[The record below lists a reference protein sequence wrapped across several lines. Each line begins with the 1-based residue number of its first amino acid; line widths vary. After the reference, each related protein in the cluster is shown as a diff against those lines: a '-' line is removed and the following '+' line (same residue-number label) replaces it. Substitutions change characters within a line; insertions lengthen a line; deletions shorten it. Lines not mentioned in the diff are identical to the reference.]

1 MSSLTIKGDQT
12 PLITQTLG
20 EQSPSKKG
28 EIRQYRFLGT
38 HDEILGER
46 VEAPDEVYLLALSS
60 KVKPLLQA
68 IARVESRLTNFEDQ
82 VSVSSLKNPETPVTT
97 IRLRLFEYLLD
108 DATRFDKKVQKLIGA
123 YPKAEA
129 LFCGQDMRLK
139 EIIQQMSHPS
149 SSPSRSSAISL
160 IELHSD
166 PVTLSTPITIQYPAR
181 VGEHLYIR
189 GEGSG
194 LTWEQRV
201 PLINIDANTWQ
212 LRQPMQGEFKFK
224 ILLNNEE
231 WETGND
237 HLAKGGDEISVYPV
251 FASQAEKSAEP
262 ATPTRI
268 SFFYQ
273 PSDGETLE
281 VRDSMH
287 DWNAGIELKSMGN
300 GMWVWETDTAA
311 SEFDFKLVR
320 KQSSG
325 EVIWEGG
332 DNRKMQPAQVI
343 FIEPRF

>member
-38 HDEILGER
+38 HHEILAER

-149 SSPSRSSAISL
+149 SSPSSSSAISL

-166 PVTLSTPITIQYPAR
+166 PVALLTPITIQFPAR
-181 VGEHLYIR
+181 LGEHLYIR

-237 HLAKGGDEISVYPV
+237 HLAKGGDEISVSPV
-251 FASQAEKSAEP
+251 FASQAEKRAEA

-287 DWNAGIELKSMGN
+287 DWHVGIELKSMGN
-300 GMWVWETDTAA
+300 GMWVWETDKAA

-320 KQSSG
+320 RQSSG

>member
-1 MSSLTIKGDQT
+1 
-12 PLITQTLG
+12 
-20 EQSPSKKG
+20 
-28 EIRQYRFLGT
+28 
-38 HDEILGER
+38 
-46 VEAPDEVYLLALSS
+46 VADEVYLLALSS
-60 KVKPLLQA
+60 KVEPLMQA
-68 IARVESRLTNFEDQ
+68 IARVESRLTNFEHQ
-82 VSVSSLKNPETPVTT
+82 VSASSSEHPETPVTT
-97 IRLRLFEYLLD
+97 IRLRLSEYLLV

-139 EIIQQMSHPS
+139 EIIQQMSQYA
-149 SSPSRSSAISL
+149 SSPSSSSAISL
-160 IELHSD
+160 TELHSD
-166 PVTLSTPITIQYPAR
+166 PVALSTPITIQYPAR
-181 VGEHLYIR
+181 LGEHLYIR
-189 GEGSG
+189 GEGAG
-194 LTWEQRV
+194 FTWEQRV

-212 LRQPMQGEFKFK
+212 LRQPMHGEFKFK

-237 HLAKGGDEISVYPV
+237 HLAKGGDEISVSPV
-251 FASQAEKSAEP
+251 FASQAEKSAEA

-287 DWNAGIELKSMGN
+287 DWHAGIELKSMGN
-300 GMWVWETDTAA
+300 GMWVWETDSTA

-320 KQSSG
+320 RQSSG
-325 EVIWEGG
+325 EVIWKSG
-332 DNRKMQPAQVI
+332 DNRKMQPAQVV